1 MRRAY
6 LIALFATALL
16 VTLPLAVR
24 ADDAAPMAPPVAV
37 AEGDWPAVEA
47 GFDRPYLEGRLV
59 ALRHT
64 YTGAL
69 VRFRLASALSAQET
83 AIGIRPDQQGA
94 WRAYT
99 DALIALVPK
108 RNAVLSLIGA
118 PDEKIEGPEAFGRA
132 EALADALKDYAAKAE
147 TLKTAITALRTTL
160 TPEQLEAARVPRL
173 ARG

>member
-6 LIALFATALL
+6 LIALLATALL

-24 ADDAAPMAPPVAV
+24 ADDAAPMEPAGFAD
-37 AEGDWPAVEA
+37 GDWPAEA
-47 GFDRPYLEGRLV
+47 GFDRSYLEGRLAAV
-59 ALRHT
+59 RYT

-69 VRFRLASALSAQET
+69 ARFRLAGALSAQET
-83 AIGIRPDQQGA
+83 AIGIRPDQQAA

-99 DALIALVPK
+99 DALLALVPK
-108 RNAVLSLIGA
+108 RDTVLSLIGA
-118 PDEKIEGPEAFGRA
+118 PGEKIEGPEAFGRA

-147 TLKTAITALRTTL
+147 TLKGAITALRAAL

>member
-6 LIALFATALL
+6 LIALLATALL

-24 ADDAAPMAPPVAV
+24 ADDAAPMAPAGY
-37 AEGDWPAVEA
+37 ADGDWPVAEA
-47 GFDRPYLEGRLV
+47 GFDRPYLEGRLAAV
-59 ALRHT
+59 RHT

-69 VRFRLASALSAQET
+69 LRFRLASALSAQET
-83 AIGIRPDQQGA
+83 AIGIRPEQEAA

-99 DALIALVPK
+99 NALIALVPK
-108 RNAVLSLIGA
+108 RDAVLSLIGA
-118 PDEKIEGPEAFGRA
+118 PDEKLEGPEAFGRA

-147 TLKTAITALRTTL
+147 TLKGAITALRATL